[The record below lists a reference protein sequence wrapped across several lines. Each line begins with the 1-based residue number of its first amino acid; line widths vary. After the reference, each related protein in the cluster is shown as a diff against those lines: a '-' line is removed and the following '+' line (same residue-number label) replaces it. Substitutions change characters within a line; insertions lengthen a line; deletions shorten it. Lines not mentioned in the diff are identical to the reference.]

1 MIDDILIGLAAFTLV
16 FGRDAVGK
24 LGCAAVVI
32 GLMLAVFAV
41 GLVWFLIKLIALAV
55 WHLFLS
61 VWPFIIIF
69 SITVGIR
76 TWIKKLVGT
85 SQQSKTD

>member
-1 MIDDILIGLAAFTLV
+1 MDDVLIALAAFTLV

-41 GLVWFLIKLIALAV
+41 GLVWFLIKLFALAV